1 MCNACAKLSEL
12 SADDTSL
19 RLLNS
24 HTAIPTEYHC
34 IYDHYLCYR
43 PNAVEPD
50 IQPVSRLILGHC
62 IKQTSCAYE
71 LQVQQIWVGALH
83 SKESFTVRA
92 GQVLVQLLEQDLCT
106 AVAIGDV
113 VDIVGQASVNSQP
126 GKANSKLLGDAQVC
140 IATTRAYQL
149 M

>member
-1 MCNACAKLSEL
+1 MSQA
-12 SADDTSL
+12 
-19 RLLNS
+19 
-24 HTAIPTEYHC
+24 
-34 IYDHYLCYR
+34 
-43 PNAVEPD
+43 
-50 IQPVSRLILGHC
+50 
-62 IKQTSCAYE
+62 SCACE
-71 LQVQQIWVGALH
+71 LQVQQVWVGALH
-83 SKESFTVRA
+83 PADTKSFTVRA

-140 IATTRAYQL
+140 IVTIRAYQL